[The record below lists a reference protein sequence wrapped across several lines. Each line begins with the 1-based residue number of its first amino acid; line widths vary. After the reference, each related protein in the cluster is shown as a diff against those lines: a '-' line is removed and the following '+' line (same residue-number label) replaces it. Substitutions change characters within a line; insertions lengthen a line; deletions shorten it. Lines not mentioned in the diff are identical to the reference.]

1 MYSTPPPAPPGTLT
15 PSPVRAPAPSLAP
28 HSAPLVPGLTSIPA
42 PVPGVTPITVYT
54 PAPHHNAAATSGPG
68 APVPVSSYTPVGA
81 QTPVSYPAPHAQAPG
96 SYVTPP
102 PMMPY
107 SVPPP
112 GAMPHVPYIYPQ
124 PGAVPG
130 YPAPVPGAHYVHYPG
145 YGHYPAPGYP
155 GLAPHLAPPTSHLPP
170 GHYGYPPPSG
180 PPGPPPAGH
189 YDRER
194 ERDRDRS
201 PVRDREG
208 RGRYSD
214 EREYR
219 DRRRDRGRRDRSRE
233 RDREERHRRRRSSG
247 ERERRHREERERH
260 DHRRRE
266 RDRERQSRTEQ
277 RPAPVCGPAPLV
289 PYDNDSEDEAGG
301 QKSGEDDRSRRSQSR
316 PEGRERDAKS
326 SSPGGSQEQDVTK
339 MTPEEIIEQEKKVW
353 IRSAP
358 ADLYYQRDRDNPNVM
373 KATEKNINL
382 LSRFQEKLINASIEE
397 KKKNPIEAPPRP
409 PPHSHSHDHDD
420 DSDSDADETDHAH
433 NHKVESME
441 WMNMR
446 SKAANRAHPEI
457 WFNVEGELNDG
468 PACRC
473 SKAAKE
479 TGIRHGIYV
488 GETEMPDLEPNTN
501 NFDKLYHYRV
511 TISPPTNFLI
521 KHPTIIHH
529 DHHEFIFEGFSM
541 FTVDKIPE
549 VPVCKVVR
557 FNIEYNILY
566 FEEKM
571 PENFTLAELS
581 AFHQY
586 FFYELLELFDWSVDQ
601 RFYFM
606 PRFVRDLSENGKEIL
621 SMNEVISYMLNSYT
635 PLIEE
640 MDLMPMT
647 QMAQSEWQT
656 IADKVKGMLVT
667 FPGKKPSTL
676 RVDQLDREQEGAGSG
691 CIKYPDI
698 VHFGIK
704 PPQLSYAGCQDYQKA
719 WREFVKFRHL
729 LANMA
734 KPTYKDRRDLEA
746 KEHALQEM
754 RSELKHLFN

>member
-15 PSPVRAPAPSLAP
+15 PSPVRAPAPFPSV
-28 HSAPLVPGLTSIPA
+28 PLVPGVPSVSA
-42 PVPGVTPITVYT
+42 PLPGVTPLAVYN
-54 PAPHHNAAATSGPG
+54 PGHHSAATTSQPGPG
-68 APVPVSSYTPVGA
+68 APVPVSSYTPAGA
-81 QTPVSYPAPHAQAPG
+81 PTPVSYATPIAQAPG
-96 SYVTPP
+96 TYATPP
-102 PMMPY
+102 PLMPY

-112 GAMPHVPYIYPQ
+112 GAMPHVPYMYPQ

-155 GLAPHLAPPTSHLPP
+155 GLAPHIAPPTSHVPP
-170 GHYGYPPPSG
+170 GHYGYPPPV
-180 PPGPPPAGH
+180 GPPPPGH

-201 PVRDREG
+201 PVRERE

-214 EREYR
+214 ERDYR
-219 DRRRDRGRRDRSRE
+219 ERRRDRGRRDRSRE

-260 DHRRRE
+260 EHRR
-266 RDRERQSRTEQ
+266 RDRERERSRPEQ
-277 RPAPVCGPAPLV
+277 RPAPPSGPAPLV
-289 PYDNDSEDEAGG
+289 PYANDSEEEAGG
-301 QKSGEDDRSRRSQSR
+301 QKSGEEDRSRRSQSR
-316 PEGRERDAKS
+316 PDGRERDGKS
-326 SSPGGSQEQDVTK
+326 SSPGGSQEPDVTK

-358 ADLYYQRDRDNPNVM
+358 ADLYYQRDRENPSVM

-382 LSRFQEKLINASIEE
+382 LSRFQEKLITASVEE
-397 KKKNPIEAPPRP
+397 RNRNPIEAPPRP
-409 PPHSHSHDHDD
+409 PPHSHSHDHDND
-420 DSDSDADETDHAH
+420 DSDSDTEEADHAH

-446 SKAANRAHPEI
+446 SKTANRAHPEI
-457 WFNVEGELNDG
+457 WFNIEGELNDG

-529 DHHEFIFEGFSM
+529 DQHEFIFEGFSM

-586 FFYELLELFDWSVDQ
+586 FFYELLELFDWSVDK

-647 QMAQSEWQT
+647 QMAQSEWQA

-754 RSELKHLFN
+754 R